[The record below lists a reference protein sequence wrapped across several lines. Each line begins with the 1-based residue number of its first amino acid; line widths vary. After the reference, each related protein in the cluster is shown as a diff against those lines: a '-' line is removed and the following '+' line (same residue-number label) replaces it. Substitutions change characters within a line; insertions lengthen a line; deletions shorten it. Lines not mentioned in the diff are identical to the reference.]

1 MKNAGEE
8 YSVRCQVFENHEPL
22 IDLTLSVPTEKEA
35 AAIALNWQKKKSSRL
50 CVADVSVIVMDVND
64 TVRKLRL

>member
-22 IDLTLSVPTEKEA
+22 IDLTLSVPTEKRSGGNRTQLAE
-35 AAIALNWQKKKSSRL
+35 KKL
-50 CVADVSVIVMDVND
+50 
-64 TVRKLRL
+64 KLSMRG

>member
-1 MKNAGEE
+1 M
-8 YSVRCQVFENHEPL
+8 RCQVFENHEPL

-35 AAIALNWQKKKSSRL
+35 SAIALNWQKKSSRL

>member
-1 MKNAGEE
+1 MQAEE

-35 AAIALNWQKKKSSRL
+35 AAIALNWQKEKSGCL
-50 CVADVSVIVMDVND
+50 CVVDGSVVVMGK
-64 TVRKLRL
+64 TVRNSGL

>member
-22 IDLTLSVPTEKEA
+22 IDLTLSVPTEKKRRQ
-35 AAIALNWQKKKSSRL
+35 LHSTGRKKIKSSMRG
-50 CVADVSVIVMDVND
+50 
-64 TVRKLRL
+64 

>member
-35 AAIALNWQKKKSSRL
+35 AAIALNWQKKIKSSMRG
-50 CVADVSVIVMDVND
+50 
-64 TVRKLRL
+64 

>member
-22 IDLTLSVPTEKEA
+22 IDLTLSVPTGKEA
-35 AAIALNWQKKKSSRL
+35 SAIALNWQKKNQVVYAWLMSQL
-50 CVADVSVIVMDVND
+50 
-64 TVRKLRL
+64 L